1 MRLPPLSAAR
11 CRITASISHKFFAAA
26 GAVPP
31 PYFKE
36 RRDDHARKKAERA
49 SLGGHFLADRL
60 AACRDGT
67 ARGIPA
73 RRAAAP
79 LSRILARAA
88 HFAGGHGGVL
98 VRHRHVEH
106 AHSGRLLLS
115 CALAVV
121 LAGLSARFSRVKEL
135 LAPLVAAVK
144 TVPVASFIILALIWL
159 SSRTLPLFIAA
170 LMVFPPVYLN
180 VLEGIRRTDASL
192 LEMARVFRVPFSRTL
207 RGVYLPQ
214 VLPYFRSAVSAAL
227 GLCWKAG
234 TAAEVI
240 ALSSGSI
247 GEKLYNAKIYF
258 QTADLFAWTAAIVL
272 ISAAFEKLFLLLVD
286 KIAERMGA

>member
-49 SLGGHFLADRL
+49 SLGSRFLADRL
-60 AACRDGT
+60 AACPVSSLARLISLAGT
-67 ARGIPA
+67 AVFW
-73 RRAAAP
+73 RAIGT
-79 LSRILARAA
+79 SSMHIL
-88 HFAGGHGGVL
+88 GGF
-98 VRHRHVEH
+98 
-106 AHSGRLLLS
+106 LLS

-121 LAGLSARFSRVKEL
+121 LAALSARFSRVKEL